1 MKLELGKGLAAK
13 RRKGGEG
20 EEEVEDEG
28 ESGLSLWGVLSYQM
42 VDVYR

>member
-1 MKLELGKGLAAK
+1 MKLELGKELAAK

-20 EEEVEDEG
+20 EVEDEG